1 MGGGQNGHFLMGS
14 GVLWTTLANFFGKK
28 LKNDPPGDVV
38 KKNEFFKNVDFLI
51 PYLFSDFLIEV
62 FGPFYYA
69 RGPPNL
75 VRGFYRFTFI
85 TLRFFGYFFFGFP
98 LLRQKWPKICF
109 NTIINSS

>member
-1 MGGGQNGHFLMGS
+1 MGGGQNGHFLMGL

-51 PYLFSDFLIEV
+51 PHLFSDFLIEV

-69 RGPPNL
+69 RGTPHL
-75 VRGFYRFTFI
+75 VREFRRFPFI
-85 TLRFFGYFFFGFP
+85 KSLVFGYFFFGFP
-98 LLRQKWPKICF
+98 LLQQKGRQICF
-109 NTIINSS
+109 TTIINSS